1 MEKCKRCYW
10 THKGPTC
17 ADGKPVMSEA
27 KQLLA
32 ELVKKLRSRATWSRD
47 GYYTTELEGAVNTA
61 VRETLEG
68 IAQDIEEL
76 IL

>member
-1 MEKCKRCYW
+1 M
-10 THKGPTC
+10 
-17 ADGKPVMSEA
+17 
-27 KQLLA
+27 
-32 ELVKKLRSRATWSRD
+32 LRGQKD